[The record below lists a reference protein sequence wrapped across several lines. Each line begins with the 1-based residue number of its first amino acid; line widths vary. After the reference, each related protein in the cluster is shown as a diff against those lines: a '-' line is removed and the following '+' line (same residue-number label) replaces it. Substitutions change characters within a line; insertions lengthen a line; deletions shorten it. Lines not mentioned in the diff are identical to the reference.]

1 MKSPERADGRR
12 GGREKRAKD
21 QADGPGPAWGPHLSQ
36 YADQRVLTFASDEDL
51 GSAIDLLWSEELRDL
66 PHETPDGCSL
76 VVPAE
81 AVAYF
86 SNAGLRFTE
95 KRLRG
100 IGDLPFGEI
109 KRLRR

>member
-1 MKSPERADGRR
+1 MKSPGRAGARR
-12 GGREKRAKD
+12 GGREKRAAD
-21 QADGPGPAWGPHLSQ
+21 QAAGPGPAWRPHVSL
-36 YADQRVLTFASDEDL
+36 YADQRVLTFASDADL
-51 GSAIDLLWSEELRDL
+51 GSAIDLLWSEELRTL

-81 AVAYF
+81 AVVYF

-100 IGDLPFGEI
+100 IGDLPVGEI